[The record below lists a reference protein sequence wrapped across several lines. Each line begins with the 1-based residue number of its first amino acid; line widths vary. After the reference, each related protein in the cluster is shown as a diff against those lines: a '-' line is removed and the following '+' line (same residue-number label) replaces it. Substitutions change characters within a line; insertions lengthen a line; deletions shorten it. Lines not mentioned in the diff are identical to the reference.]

1 MYYHL
6 DPTRTTILS
15 GPHNATDTAVKALT
29 SCGNP
34 ELLDLAAYDM
44 VPEWREAVDAPLGWQ
59 SPVLETRDGVVGVA
73 VYAAGTPEERA
84 TALAQQA
91 REGMSCSRAQG
102 KLALLQ
108 VGLIELVEAWVA
120 AQSQAVQIEYADR
133 NDWRRTWPLIE
144 EARVVLG
151 KTPEEIDA
159 LFSLAV
165 TL

>member
-6 DPTRTTILS
+6 DPTRTAILS
-15 GPHNATDTAVKALT
+15 GPHQATDTAIKALT

-34 ELLDLAAYDM
+34 ELLDLAVYDL

-59 SPVLETRDGVVGVA
+59 APALETRDGLLGVA
-73 VYAAGTPEERA
+73 VYASGTPEERA
-84 TALAQQA
+84 AASAQQA
-91 REGMSCSRAQG
+91 RASMSCSRAQG

-108 VGLIELVEAWVA
+108 SGLLATVEAWVSS
-120 AQSQAVQIEYADR
+120 QSEAVQIEYADR

-144 EARVVLG
+144 QARVALG
-151 KTPEEIDA
+151 LTDAQIDD
-159 LFSLAV
+159 LFTLAS